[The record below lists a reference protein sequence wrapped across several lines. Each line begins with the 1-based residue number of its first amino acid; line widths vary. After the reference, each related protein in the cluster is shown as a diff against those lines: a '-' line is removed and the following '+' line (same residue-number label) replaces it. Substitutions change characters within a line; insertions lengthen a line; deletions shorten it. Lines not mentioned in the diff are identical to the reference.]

1 MKRIALLMSIA
12 ALLFAPGCGDDAP
25 STETPPPPG
34 GPTRFDGPITFT
46 DSWSGEWSV
55 TATFRDCTTGHVVVV
70 EDLVGMLCEGDSLA
84 TGVSGLFSGCT
95 GQISNE
101 RLEAD
106 CEYTFDT
113 GLCTVLVR
121 FTLTIDRDTDT
132 LTGTGVWSAQTS
144 TACATYPVGC
154 EEIEITGTRIGA
166 PLCNSPAPRLPAL
179 LSARPGALPGR

>member
-1 MKRIALLMSIA
+1 MRRFALL
-12 ALLFAPGCGDDAP
+12 LLVAGLFFVPGCGDDAP

-55 TATFRDCTTGHVVVV
+55 TATFRDCTTGHVVVI

-95 GQISNE
+95 GQITNE
-101 RLEAD
+101 QLEAT

-121 FTLTIDRDTDT
+121 FSMTIDRDTDT
-132 LTGTGVWSAQTS
+132 LAGTGVWSAQTS
-144 TACATYPVGC
+144 TDCAGYPVGC
-154 EEIEITGTRIGA
+154 EEIEISGIRIGA
-166 PLCNSPAPRLPAL
+166 VRCDSPAPRLPAML
-179 LSARPGALPGR
+179 GARAGAVPAH